1 MKRICSA
8 LLLALPLTAFAQ
20 QTPSQSCP
28 DVVDRRGSIQIQ
40 QIASGDNNKCYF
52 SVHNFKQS
60 EMVYRDYMFTNDG
73 GFMVFNSF
81 GNGPEDE
88 FTGAREFMMFPR
100 SATQT
105 KYNFNDDARRLEVTD
120 VTGTTYY
127 FDYEDAQ
134 LTSADK
140 ATVKVASEVVD
151 TNKGG
156 VEISKFQG
164 LLLDSGFSK
173 GHAPTSSKNGIS
185 VFTDKTGKTCK
196 VKNSSV
202 FNYTA
207 DGDNNFKFDDK
218 ALATFLKANCPKL
231 VL

>member
-1 MKRICSA
+1 MKRICSI
-8 LLLALPLTAFAQ
+8 LLLALPMTSFAQ
-20 QTPSQSCP
+20 QAPSQNCP
-28 DVVDRRGSIQIQ
+28 DVVDRRGSIQLQ
-40 QIASGDNNKCYF
+40 QMASGDNKKCYI
-52 SVHNFKQS
+52 SIHNFKQN
-60 EMVYRDYMFTNDG
+60 ELVYRDYMFTNDG

-100 SATQT
+100 PVAQSY
-105 KYNFNDDARRLEVTD
+105 KWNDDARRLEVTD
-120 VTGTTYY
+120 VTGTTYS
-127 FDYEDAQ
+127 FDYEDAE
-134 LTSADK
+134 LKSSDK
-140 ATVKVASEVVD
+140 ATVKVASEVAD
-151 TNKGG
+151 SNKGG

-164 LLLDSGFSK
+164 LLMDSGFTK

-202 FNYTA
+202 FNYTS

-218 ALATFLKANCPKL
+218 ALVTFLKANCPKL
-231 VL
+231 TL